1 MKSLLVLEEIVAAT
15 QPEVVGNPPVRFSAV
30 GVDSRTVEAGSLF
43 VALAGERTDGHLFVS
58 DALERGAAASLVSR
72 DRSVAAGV
80 PSDGLPPGR
89 ALLLVEDSDKAL
101 HALGRRAIENQT
113 AMTRVGITG
122 SNGKTTTKELVGG
135 ILRLAGTSFL
145 TPGNYNSTIG
155 IPLSVMPLEK
165 RYRYGVFEMAMNRPG
180 EMGRLAELVRPDW
193 ALITNIGTAHIGLL
207 GSQRSIAEEKALIAG
222 HFDGSQT
229 CLLPRDDGYAD
240 FLADRVNG
248 RVVYYGESVTPDV
261 ESVESLG
268 LAGSVLAWRGRRVRL
283 RLPGR
288 HNIHNALGALSLAVE
303 MGVEPGII
311 ADGLESVRPLFGRG
325 ELIEGPVTILQDC
338 YNANPESVG
347 AALELVADSGWS
359 GRVVLVLGPM
369 KELGDQAPA
378 GHAGVVQA
386 ALSFGPAALFLY
398 GEEFSD
404 AFESVCRHAEGVGC
418 SWTDDFDDLRHRVE
432 EYVRPG
438 DLVVIKGSR
447 AAALERIGEVLR
459 RVEA

>member
-1 MKSLLVLEEIVAAT
+1 MKSLLVLEEIIAAT
-15 QPEVVGNPPVRFSAV
+15 QPQVVGDPPVRFSAV
-30 GVDSRTVEAGSLF
+30 GVDSRTVETGSLF
-43 VALAGERTDGHLFVS
+43 IALPGERTDGHLFVS
-58 DALERGAAASLVSR
+58 DALDRGAAAALVSR
-72 DRSVAAGV
+72 KPSV
-80 PSDGLPPGR
+80 PSGERSRGK
-89 ALLLVEDSDKAL
+89 ALLMVEDSDEAL
-101 HALGRRAIENQT
+101 HALGRRAIEKQA

-135 ILRLAGTSFL
+135 ILRLAGTAFL
-145 TPGNYNSTIG
+145 TPGNHNSTIG
-155 IPLSVMPLEK
+155 IPLSVMPLDK
-165 RYRYGVFEMAMNRPG
+165 SYRYGVFEMAMNRPG
-180 EMGRLAELVRPDW
+180 EMGRLADLVRPDW

-207 GSQRSIAEEKALIAG
+207 GSQRGIAEEKARIAE

-229 CLLPRDDGYAD
+229 CLVPRDDGYAR

-248 RVVYYGESVTPDV
+248 RVVYYGEGVTPDLEAV
-261 ESVESLG
+261 ESEG
-268 LAGSVLAWRGRRVRL
+268 LSGSVLLWRGRRIRL

-288 HNIHNALGALSLAVE
+288 HNVHNAVGALTLAVE
-303 MGVEPGII
+303 MGIEPGII
-311 ADGLESVRPLFGRG
+311 ADGLESARPLFGRG
-325 ELIEGPVTILQDC
+325 ELIQGPVTILQDC

-369 KELGDQAPA
+369 KELGQQGPA

-386 ALSFGPAALFLY
+386 ALSFGPQALFLY
-398 GEEFSD
+398 GEEFFEAYD
-404 AFESVCRHAEGVGC
+404 AVSRDGEALGC
-418 SWTDDFDDLRHRVE
+418 FWTDEFDDLTRRVE

-459 RVEA
+459 KVEA